1 VSSLENAERSTA
13 PRRPRLCVSSAARW
27 HAPAR
32 RWLLG
37 PRPRTRP
44 DSDGCRT
51 ARRQR
56 WTEVRAVRV
65 SPHSRDRRGP
75 HAGGR
80 RSARRPP
87 TYARGRGRA
96 VDPASGARGRR
107 VARATVRLRAPRE
120 QLDARAIGAAG
131 STRRDTGKCRRCAGR
146 QHVGR
151 RAAPRAACSAARHAV
166 RCAARRAVAAA
177 AAVDPASP
185 AVSFGVRCRGSTG
198 GGSERTQPLMGVGPL
213 ACGDPSPSPSG
224 KVELPRGA
232 THGPQMWP
240 AHACTIRPYDLCT
253 GCCACDGE
261 DCAVA
266 QISGE
271 ALNRRVYAPRSGRG
285 VPSKASLLAASDSLF
300 SMQKSTLQTAAA
312 ADAVGVLTM
321 VLSVSA

>member
-1 VSSLENAERSTA
+1 
-13 PRRPRLCVSSAARW
+13 
-27 HAPAR
+27 
-32 RWLLG
+32 
-37 PRPRTRP
+37 
-44 DSDGCRT
+44 
-51 ARRQR
+51 
-56 WTEVRAVRV
+56 
-65 SPHSRDRRGP
+65 
-75 HAGGR
+75 
-80 RSARRPP
+80 
-87 TYARGRGRA
+87 
-96 VDPASGARGRR
+96 
-107 VARATVRLRAPRE
+107 
-120 QLDARAIGAAG
+120 
-131 STRRDTGKCRRCAGR
+131 
-146 QHVGR
+146 
-151 RAAPRAACSAARHAV
+151 
-166 RCAARRAVAAA
+166 
-177 AAVDPASP
+177 
-185 AVSFGVRCRGSTG
+185 
-198 GGSERTQPLMGVGPL
+198 MGVGPL

-321 VLSVSA
+321 VMQCGARSAPYAVGETRARNCPERSPATQRGETLDLSVSA